1 MQPVSRDEIV
11 KLLENIQPG
20 EKLKLRTSRTFGDDM
35 VIFELNPAWPQK
47 SEKKYFLWV
56 GKTEEAARRDKPY
69 LQSNKAKKVAGWASD
84 RWAQWLPEEVGKK
97 AA

>member
-11 KLLENIQPG
+11 KRLENIQPG
-20 EKLKLRTSRTFGDDM
+20 EKLKLRTNRTFGDDM
-35 VIFELNPAWPQK
+35 VILELNPAWPQK
-47 SEKKYFLWV
+47 SEKKYLLWV

-84 RWAQWLPEEVGKK
+84 RWAQWLPEEVAKK